1 MNIKQHKWSKDL
13 VKKALQNKR
22 QYLQIARMI
31 EKKKQRK
38 GKTEKQMCVSESK
51 KYGTFMNFV
60 KFFVSLKFATLGE
73 YKQFCLI
80 YTR

>member
-31 EKKKQRK
+31 EKKNKEKEKQRNK
-38 GKTEKQMCVSESK
+38 CAYLRVKNTE
-51 KYGTFMNFV
+51 
-60 KFFVSLKFATLGE
+60 LL
-73 YKQFCLI
+73 
-80 YTR
+80 